1 MRPRLMLSTITSVSL
16 FLPHSFVYSLLNHL
30 SYAGT
35 KWLHCR
41 IFSALAALAGLTWK
55 NGPTLAATP
64 AAVAGLITSRRERP
78 RRRLRGS
85 ISVFLERFRGGT
97 RASLLSALGAF
108 PPHCRGFAKH
118 NDAASTASG
127 GHR

>member
-55 NGPTLAATP
+55 NGPTPAATP
-64 AAVAGLITSRRERP
+64 AAVAVLITSRRERP
-78 RRRLRGS
+78 RRRLRVS
-85 ISVFLERFRGGT
+85 ISVLLERFR
-97 RASLLSALGAF
+97 RKIAHRYC
-108 PPHCRGFAKH
+108 PP
-118 NDAASTASG
+118 
-127 GHR
+127 